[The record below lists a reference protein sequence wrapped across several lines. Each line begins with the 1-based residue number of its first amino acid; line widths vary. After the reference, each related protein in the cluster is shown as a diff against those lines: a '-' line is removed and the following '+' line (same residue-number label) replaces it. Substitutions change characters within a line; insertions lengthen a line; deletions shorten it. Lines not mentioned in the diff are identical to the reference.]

1 MTLLVLDFEMRYP
14 LRRIFIIF
22 IFSTDMAMHDG
33 LPVYKASYDFLLQ
46 IFWVSKNFTREYK
59 YTIWQELKNETMAL
73 ILDIFRANSSKDKRY
88 ILLESAREKLETI
101 RLLLRITKDLKQ
113 ISLKDFVP
121 LSEKIENISKQLVG
135 WQKISEKIWS

>member
-1 MTLLVLDFEMRYP
+1 
-14 LRRIFIIF
+14 
-22 IFSTDMAMHDG
+22 
-33 LPVYKASYDFLLQ
+33 
-46 IFWVSKNFTREYK
+46 
-59 YTIWQELKNETMAL
+59 MAL

-135 WQKISEKIWS
+135 WQKISEKI